1 MNDNTEPDSVDSP
14 RRPSQART
22 GEHPRTVDG
31 RRTDTRRRI
40 QAVALE
46 VFSERGWEGAALRE
60 IAHRLGITRPALY
73 YHFKSKE
80 DILASVHRD
89 LAQSIDAIIAWAD
102 NRPLTT
108 ETRAELLRRMSSLLA
123 GSWGSFMLF
132 AQRNEAA
139 MRDLKATAD
148 FIERMDA
155 LAGLLCPADTVAGR
169 IKARLALDA
178 LFMANARDEHLG
190 GTGNERSAA
199 ALDIA
204 TELVR

>member
-1 MNDNTEPDSVDSP
+1 MNDNSEPGSP
-14 RRPSQART
+14 GSPARPPQAGT
-22 GEHPRTVDG
+22 GKHPRAVDG
-31 RRTDTRRRI
+31 RRTDTRHRI
-40 QAVALE
+40 HAVALE
-46 VFSERGWEGAALRE
+46 VFIERGWEGATLRE
-60 IAHRLGITRPALY
+60 IADRLGITRPALY

-89 LAQSIDAIIAWAD
+89 LSQSIDGIIAWAD
-102 NRPLTT
+102 GRPLTT

-123 GSWGSFMLF
+123 GSWGSFMQF
-132 AQRNEAA
+132 AQRHEAA

-148 FIERMDA
+148 FIERIDV
-155 LAGLLCPADTVAGR
+155 LAGLLRPADTVAGR

-190 GTGNERSAA
+190 GTDNERGAA